1 MFINYSIKG
10 RTKTVPDRILNF
22 VIQRYKSENFYQMYN
37 HSYCQTK
44 RIFKIRNNFKN
55 NKKGLAASETFSK
68 KIQ

>member
-37 HSYCQTK
+37 HSYCHTK
-44 RIFKIRNNFKN
+44 RIFKIINNFKN